1 MLHINI
7 LLKTLCLL
15 QVNTDINQGKSET
28 KWLQTI
34 VSSVNEIRYVYIL
47 LKEKQERYLAKL
59 K

>member
-34 VSSVNEIRYVYIL
+34 VSSANEIRYVYIL